1 SFSYILFPLFRL
13 RTGFRWHVRFS
24 YMGTRHHS
32 GLIALLPMLT
42 PARRTGRAKQR
53 YQRGEFVATHVRI
66 PAFGGGRMF
75 KKVLIANRGEI
86 AVRILRALR
95 EMGISA
101 VAVYSDVD
109 RAALHVRLAA
119 EAYGIGPAPSRESY
133 LSIEKIIKA
142 AKSARCDAIHP
153 GYGFLAE
160 NAAFARACKEA
171 DIKFIGPSAEAMER
185 LGSKTAAR
193 QLAREAGVP
202 TVPGTL
208 EPLRNAEEALIA
220 ARNAGFPVV
229 LKAVA
234 GGGGKG
240 MRAVEQEAD
249 LHTAFR
255 DASSEALNAFGDGR
269 LFLEKYLA
277 RPRHIEIQV
286 LGDEHGNMVYLG
298 ERECSVQ
305 RRHQKVIE
313 EAPSPVMTPE
323 LRSAMGEAAVKLA
336 RSGGY
341 TNAGT
346 MEFLVDASRKFYF
359 LEMNT
364 RLQVEH
370 PVTEMVTSLDLV
382 KLQIRIAA
390 GEKLALRQKD
400 VVLNGHAIEC
410 RVYAEDSDN
419 NFLPSPG
426 TITQYRAAGGPGIRV
441 DDGVYSGWTVPNEY
455 DPMLGKVI
463 AWGKDRSEAI
473 ARLRGAVAETR
484 ASGIKTNLG
493 LFAKIL
499 TTGDFI
505 RGDIY
510 TRWLDDFLARNDE
523 PVLRSSGSSKL
534 SLESKVALIAAAL
547 RYESQQGPEKEMA
560 GNSRRNAS
568 KWKLDGRMDQL
579 KREPRGTR

>member
-1 SFSYILFPLFRL
+1 
-13 RTGFRWHVRFS
+13 
-24 YMGTRHHS
+24 
-32 GLIALLPMLT
+32 
-42 PARRTGRAKQR
+42 
-53 YQRGEFVATHVRI
+53 
-66 PAFGGGRMF
+66 MF
-75 KKVLIANRGEI
+75 KKVLMANRGEI

-95 EMGISA
+95 EMGIRT
-101 VAVYSDVD
+101 VAVYSDAD

-119 EAYGIGPAPSRESY
+119 EAYGIGLAPSRESY
-133 LSIEKIIKA
+133 LSIEKIIKVAKA
-142 AKSARCDAIHP
+142 AGCDAIHP

-160 NAAFARACKEA
+160 NAAFACACKEA
-171 DIKFIGPSAEAMER
+171 GIKFIGPSAEAMER
-185 LGSKTAAR
+185 LGPKTAAR

-208 EPLRNAEEALIA
+208 ELLASAEEALIA
-220 ARNAGFPVV
+220 AKNAGFPIV
-229 LKAVA
+229 LKAGA

-240 MRAVEQEAD
+240 MRAVERETD

-269 LFLEKYLA
+269 LYLEKYLT

-286 LGDEHGNMVYLG
+286 IGDEHGNMVHLG

-305 RRHQKVIE
+305 RRHQKVVE
-313 EAPSPVMTPE
+313 EAPSSIMTPE
-323 LRSAMGEAAVKLA
+323 LRSAMCEAAVKLA

-346 MEFLVDASRKFYF
+346 VEFLVDADRQFYF

-370 PVTEMVTSLDLV
+370 PVTELVTSLDLV

-400 VVLNGHAIEC
+400 IVLNGHAIEC
-410 RVYAEDSDN
+410 RVYAEDPDN

-426 TITQYRAAGGPGIRV
+426 TITQYHAAGGPGIRV

-473 ARLRGAVAETR
+473 ARLRGAIAETR
-484 ASGIKTNLG
+484 ANGIKTNLG

-499 TTGDFI
+499 TTDDFM
-505 RGDIY
+505 RGEIY
-510 TRWLDDFLARNDE
+510 TRWLDDFLARHDE
-523 PVLRSSGSSKL
+523 PAVRPATAWEVSVEEKA
-534 SLESKVALIAAAL
+534 ALIAAAL
-547 RYESQQGPEKEMA
+547 RFEGRRHPEKEM
-560 GNSRRNAS
+560 GDNSRQASS
-568 KWKLDGRMDQL
+568 KWKQDGRMDQL
-579 KREPRGTR
+579 NREPRNAR